1 MKHTVTLTKDK
12 ETKNKIRF
20 SNDPS
25 EPVSGSLYLAKE
37 LVGTVNAIKFEFVLP
52 DVAVTAPAPVEAAA

>member
-25 EPVSGSLYLAKE
+25 EAVSGSLYLAKE
-37 LVGTVNAIKFEFVLP
+37 LVGDVNAIKFEFVLP
-52 DVAVTAPAPVEAAA
+52 DVPVAAAA